1 MTNNAVFNYLSGA
14 WSELKKVNWPTKQE
28 VANHTIVVLI
38 SSIVAIAITAAI
50 DYGLTYTIQ
59 YIVERKG

>member
-1 MTNNAVFNYLSGA
+1 MKNNPVSNYLIGA
-14 WSELKKVNWPTKQE
+14 WNELKKVNWPTRAE
-28 VANHTIVVLI
+28 VANHTIVVLVA
-38 SSIVAIAITAAI
+38 SIVAIAITSAI